1 MDSNGIGEPLDRAAL
16 HAWFS
21 CVPGREIARDQMAQL
36 DRVLPNLFGYHL
48 LQVGRLADLDL
59 MSKSRILYRH
69 IVDIDDHKQAQNYP
83 VVRGSATA
91 LPVESDSVDV
101 VVLPHILEFEAQ
113 PHDALRESAR
123 VIVPD
128 GHLLICGFNPWSM
141 LGGWRFL
148 KRHQQAVP
156 WRAQFLALTR
166 LRDWLALLG
175 FDVLS
180 QDACFF
186 KPPFSNERLLKRL
199 DFLDKIGSRM
209 PAYFSGA
216 YLVVARKR
224 VATLTPVRPRWRP
237 RRRLV
242 SVGLVGPTARIT
254 DGFRER
260 D

>member
-1 MDSNGIGEPLDRAAL
+1 MDTREFPEGLDREAL
-16 HAWFS
+16 HAWFA
-21 CVPGREIARDQMAQL
+21 CVPGREIAKEQKALL
-36 DRVLPNLFGYHL
+36 DRVLPTLFGYHL
-48 LQVGRLADLDL
+48 LQVGRLADFDL
-59 MSKSRILYRH
+59 LSESRILYRN
-69 IVDIDDHKQAQNYP
+69 IVEIDAHDQIHNYP

-91 LPVESDSVDV
+91 LPVESHSIDV

-113 PHDALRESAR
+113 PHDVLRESAR
-123 VIVPD
+123 VLMPD
-128 GHLLICGFNPWSM
+128 GHLIICGFNPWS
-141 LGGWRFL
+141 LVGCWRYL
-148 KRHQQAVP
+148 KRRQQAVP
-156 WRAQFLALTR
+156 WRGQFLGLTR
-166 LRDWLALLG
+166 VRDWLALLG

-216 YLVVARKR
+216 YLVLARKR
-224 VATLTPVRPRWRP
+224 ITTLTPVDTNWRA

-242 SVGLVGPTARIT
+242 SVGLVGPSARVA
-254 DGFRER
+254 DGLAER